1 MKKAK
6 IHVMLK
12 EGVLD
17 PQGKAAH
24 RSLEALGYKGIGSV
38 RIGKYI
44 EVELSDKVDGDKERL
59 VGEMCQRLL
68 SNPVIE
74 NYEIEWEK

>member
-24 RSLEALGYKGIGSV
+24 KSLESLGYKGIEGV

-44 EVELSDKVDGDKERL
+44 EVTLADDADGDRDKL
-59 VGEMCQRLL
+59 VREMCQRLL

>member
-1 MKKAK
+1 
-6 IHVMLK
+6 MLK

-24 RSLEALGYKGIGSV
+24 GSLNSLGYKGIESV

-44 EVELSDKVDGDKERL
+44 EVTLDDDANGDRDKL
-59 VGEMCQRLL
+59 VREMCQRLL

>member
-17 PQGKAAH
+17 PQGKATH
-24 RSLEALGYKGIGSV
+24 KSLESLGYKGIAGV

-44 EVELSDKVDGDKERL
+44 EVTLADDANGDRDKL
-59 VGEMCQRLL
+59 VREMCQRLL